1 MKNISTHPVKSKP
14 LPRRTCVACRRS
26 RPKKDLVRIIR
37 TPGGNIEIDITGKKD
52 GRGAYLCP
60 ARECF
65 EKALHGN
72 QLEYTLKSGLTP
84 ENHEQLEKYGRDLPG
99 GID

>member
-1 MKNISTHPVKSKP
+1 MKIISPHPVKSKP
-14 LPRRTCVACRRS
+14 LSMRTCVACRRN

-37 TPGGNIEIDITGKKD
+37 TPDGSIEIDATGKKD

-60 ARECF
+60 ARGCF

-72 QLEYTLKSGLTP
+72 QLEYTLKRSLTP
-84 ENHEQLEKYGRDLPG
+84 ENRKQLEKYGQDLPG

>member
-1 MKNISTHPVKSKP
+1 M
-14 LPRRTCVACRRS
+14 ACRRS

-72 QLEYTLKSGLTP
+72 QLEYTLKRSLTP